1 MSSQGLGLNISYWQP
16 SLHFYKHLSIFQPD
30 PTRTKIKFKSHN
42 HIQGYL
48 KTKGGRLKNKL
59 WCCIGGEYYIG
70 HRKEFLKQRFRAL
83 ALRQSE

>member
-48 KTKGGRLKNKL
+48 KTKGVDFKINCGVASA
-59 WCCIGGEYYIG
+59 GGIII
-70 HRKEFLKQRFRAL
+70 
-83 ALRQSE
+83 

>member
-30 PTRTKIKFKSHN
+30 PTRTKIKFKIHN

-48 KTKGGRLKNKL
+48 KTKWVDFKINCGVASAGG
-59 WCCIGGEYYIG
+59 III
-70 HRKEFLKQRFRAL
+70 
-83 ALRQSE
+83 